1 MQPERN
7 KCLSFRA
14 SVSSLSNRE
23 GLTFKRGGSGPLL
36 QAQRV
41 QGDVGFSRLMG

>member
-7 KCLSFRA
+7 KCLSFRT

-23 GLTFKRGGSGPLL
+23 GLTFKRGGNGPLL